1 MHRSFPTHSAWEE
14 APAFYG
20 YLGEQQQALTA
31 LLQGRGRGAG
41 GRCIMARSWC
51 LGELAPRSCW
61 LFVETR
67 ALLKHVIPEEME
79 RGCLSATGAQPA
91 PRPSKHRGQANTC
104 VGLFRGPGMLARKV
118 HPAGAQISP
127 PLSQCLVKPCC
138 GYQALDVHSW
148 LGLIC

>member
-1 MHRSFPTHSAWEE
+1 
-14 APAFYG
+14 
-20 YLGEQQQALTA
+20 
-31 LLQGRGRGAG
+31 
-41 GRCIMARSWC
+41 MARSWC

-67 ALLKHVIPEEME
+67 ALLKHVIPEEWREAVCQPQE
-79 RGCLSATGAQPA
+79 RSL
-91 PRPSKHRGQANTC
+91 HRGQANTC

-127 PLSQCLVKPCC
+127 PLCQCLVKPCC

-148 LGLIC
+148 LGLIS

>member
-1 MHRSFPTHSAWEE
+1 
-14 APAFYG
+14 
-20 YLGEQQQALTA
+20 
-31 LLQGRGRGAG
+31 
-41 GRCIMARSWC
+41 MARS

-67 ALLKHVIPEEME
+67 ALLKHVISEEWRE
-79 RGCLSATGAQPA
+79 AVCQPQEC
-91 PRPSKHRGQANTC
+91 SLHRGQANTC
-104 VGLFRGPGMLARKV
+104 IGLFRGPGMLARKV

-127 PLSQCLVKPCC
+127 PLVKPCC